1 MFAIVQSGGKQY
13 KAAEGASIRV
23 DRLDGEVGT
32 TVQLDEVLLV
42 SDGETLKVGT
52 PVVAGA
58 KVTATI
64 TRQDKY
70 KKIIV
75 YKYKRRKN
83 SSRKIG
89 HRQHYTELKI
99 AGISL

>member
-1 MFAIVQSGGKQY
+1 MFAIVLSGGKQY
-13 KAAEGASIRV
+13 KADANGTIRV
-23 DRLDGEVGT
+23 DRIDGEVGT
-32 TVQLDEVLLV
+32 SVQLDKVLLV
-42 SDGETLKVGT
+42 SDGDTVKVGT

-70 KKIIV
+70 KKVIV

-83 SSRKIG
+83 TSRKIG

-99 AGISL
+99 SGISL